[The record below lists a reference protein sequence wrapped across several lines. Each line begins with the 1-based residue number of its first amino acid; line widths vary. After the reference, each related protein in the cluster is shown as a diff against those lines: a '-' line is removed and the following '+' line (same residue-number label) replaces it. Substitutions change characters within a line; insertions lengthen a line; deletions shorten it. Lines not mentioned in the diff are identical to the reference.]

1 MKFENENGQPVEIN
15 FQTFG
20 SVLPESRPGLTHV
33 RLKNGNE
40 VWVKGTKDEIVE
52 ASAEE

>member
-1 MKFENENGQPVEIN
+1 MKFENENGEPVEIN

-20 SVLPESRPGLTHV
+20 SVLPDTKPGLTRV
-33 RLKNGNE
+33 RLKNGKE
-40 VWVKGTKDEIVE
+40 AWLKASKDEIVE

>member
-1 MKFENENGQPVEIN
+1 MKFQDENGQAVEIN

-20 SVLPESRPGLTHV
+20 SVLPERRPGLTRV
-33 RLKNGNE
+33 KLKNGKE